1 MKVGTERRGV
11 CHLQKDYFEA
21 LASQLL
27 LHTYPEKYKDS
38 YLSDRPDIQNE
49 KADIGVEVTFGI
61 REKVMFE
68 YEHTFRSIDKNDET
82 MPLDKESIAILEE
95 DSADALPYE
104 VFGSHNNI
112 RRAYLAKM
120 LKLNDG
126 GYKIF
131 KENNLFII
139 VEFEG
144 DSEIQQAIQRLED
157 LIENKS
163 GDIHEFDYV
172 YVYTGN
178 ELYTINTKELTYSE
192 LVITADV
199 KKQSREKAKELS
211 AKKL

>member
-1 MKVGTERRGV
+1 M
-11 CHLQKDYFEA
+11 QKDYFEA

-27 LHTYPEKYKDS
+27 LHNYPEKYRDS
-38 YLSDRPDIQNE
+38 FLSDRPDIQND

-68 YEHTFRSIDKNDET
+68 YEHTFRSIDKNDESL
-82 MPLDKESIAILEE
+82 PLDNVSIAALEE
-95 DSADALPYE
+95 DSAIALPYE
-104 VFGSHNNI
+104 VSGSHNNI

-120 LKLNDG
+120 LKLNNG

-131 KENNLFII
+131 QENNLFII

-144 DSEIQQAIQRLED
+144 DSEIQQAIQRLLD
-157 LIENKS
+157 LIKSKS
-163 GDIHEFDYV
+163 GDVHAYNYV

-178 ELYTINTKELTYSE
+178 ELYTIDTKELTYSE
-192 LVITADV
+192 LVITSEV
-199 KKQSREKAKELS
+199 KRLSREKAKELS